1 MVRGIVLV
9 ALSLALGTSAL
20 PEAKWRTTTEK
31 RLQFTKNGTFQ
42 LSIFEDLHYG
52 EGKLILRFQCDST
65 AN

>member
-52 EGKLILRFQCDST
+52 EGNLIFRFQYDST
-65 AN
+65 TN